1 MSKRADSAS
10 TSDAADSGLAGRFF
24 GSRFWREWRGF
35 IIFVIVML
43 VFRSM
48 IADWNQ
54 VPSGSM
60 KPGILEGD
68 RVMVNKLA
76 YDLRIPFTLKRIA
89 WFDDPARGDIVTFP
103 SPVDERLFIKR
114 VIGVPGDVVELRRN
128 VLIINGERA
137 TYTELSAEEVAAL
150 DVDEKYRFRFLK
162 ESLLEDERLIMLAR
176 TPRDVDYTNWGPREL
191 RDGQYLMLGD
201 NRDFSGDS
209 RKIGLVDRHR
219 VLGRAHGIAFSW
231 DYMQFAAPRWDRFFE
246 DLP

>member
-1 MSKRADSAS
+1 MSNQADSADS
-10 TSDAADSGLAGRFF
+10 ISDANGPVGRFF
-24 GSRFWREWRGF
+24 ASRFWREWRGF

-76 YDLRIPFTLKRIA
+76 YDLRVPFTLTRIA
-89 WFDDPARGDIVTFP
+89 WFEDPQRGDVVTFP

-114 VIGVPGDVVELRRN
+114 IVGIPGDVVELRRN

-137 TYTELSAEEVAAL
+137 IYSELSADEVAEL
-150 DVDEKYRFRFLK
+150 DVDEKYKFRFFR
-162 ESLLEDERLIMLAR
+162 ESLLDDERLIMLAR
-176 TPRDVDYTNWGPREL
+176 SPRDPAYRSWGPEEL
-191 RDGQYLMLGD
+191 GDGQYLMLGD
-201 NRDFSGDS
+201 NRDYSGDS
-209 RKIGLVDRHR
+209 RKIGLVERAR
-219 VLGRAHGIAFSW
+219 ILGRAHGIAFSW